1 MSSWLAGRWPL
12 PRWATRCACPH
23 TGAISNAWVSAK
35 SSVGSRQPAMPPT
48 RNSSSVLLLRAG
60 SARPERRWSVW
71 RRASTFRSFGSWSS
85 ALGMSSPHGASW
97 RNAARPTEYISVS
110 AGAVDNF
117 DTQLSQ
123 SGAILRAA
131 LKKERRNWKLPEPL
145 RAQPGL
151 EAFSSVFRQILHGR
165 GVVRQSQLDPWLQT
179 DLEGAPD
186 PFLFKDMAVACDLI
200 AQCIAAG
207 ERIAVYGDYDAD
219 GVTACVT
226 LARGLRSVGADVIT
240 YIPNRFTEGYGLNLE
255 ALNDLHARGA
265 RLVITCDCGTN
276 SVEAAAG
283 RPRGMRLI
291 VTDHHEVGALRP
303 AVDALINPKQPDCA
317 YPFDGLAACGV
328 AYKLLVALERRVFP
342 GKLDPGASLDA
353 VALGTV
359 ADVVPL
365 RAENRAIVRAGLR
378 RLSEAPSPG
387 CAALLAVASIT
398 APVTAEHLA
407 FQLGPRINA
416 AGRMEDAM
424 LALQLLM
431 AETRELADPI
441 AQRLQDQNAQR
452 QQLTAEIVRE
462 ARAQV
467 AELDNAAAVIVMGAS
482 HWPLGVLGLAASRL
496 VEEFYRPTFVF
507 NTEADEWRG
516 SARSIEG
523 FHLVDCLQHSAPLLH
538 RFGGHAMA
546 AGLTVLASR
555 FGELKQSLEQ
565 YAATRLNGD
574 AFSRP
579 IAIEASA
586 AFADLKPSLHQEIQM
601 LAPFGVGNRE
611 PLLLSREVEVLRAE
625 TFGADR
631 RHLRLQLRD
640 RTATAEAIAFDK
652 AVAAPHL
659 PIGRRIHIG

>member
-1 MSSWLAGRWPL
+1 M
-12 PRWATRCACPH
+12 
-23 TGAISNAWVSAK
+23 V
-35 SSVGSRQPAMPPT
+35 
-48 RNSSSVLLLRAG
+48 
-60 SARPERRWSVW
+60 
-71 RRASTFRSFGSWSS
+71 
-85 ALGMSSPHGASW
+85 MSSPRGGSW
-97 RNAARPTEYISVS
+97 RNAARPTEAS
-110 AGAVDNF
+110 AQRAIAVDNF

-123 SGAILRAA
+123 TGAILRAA

-151 EAFSSVFRQILHGR
+151 EAFSPVFRQILHGR

-186 PFLFKDMAVACDLI
+186 PFLLKDMAVACDLI
-200 AQCIAAG
+200 AQTIAAG

-226 LARGLRSVGADVIT
+226 LARGLRSVGADIVS

-291 VTDHHEVGALRP
+291 VADHHEVGAHRP
-303 AVDALINPKQPDCA
+303 SVDALINPKQPDCA

-328 AYKLLVALERRVFP
+328 AYKLLVALERRAFP

-387 CAALLAVASIT
+387 CAALLAVAGIT

-431 AETRELADPI
+431 AESREEADPF
-441 AQRLQDQNAQR
+441 AQRLHDQNAQR

-462 ARAQV
+462 ARTQV
-467 AELDNAAAVIVMGAS
+467 AELDNGAAVIVMGAD

-496 VEEFYRPTFVF
+496 VEEFYRPTFIF
-507 NTEADEWRG
+507 NTEGDEWRG

-523 FHLVDCLQHSAPLLH
+523 FHLVDCLEWCAPLLH

-546 AGLTVLASR
+546 AGLTVLKHR
-555 FGELKQSLEQ
+555 FAEVKECLEQ
-565 YAATRLNGD
+565 YTTARLNGD

-579 IAIEASA
+579 ITIEATA
-586 AFADLKPSLHQEIQM
+586 ALADLKPSLHHELQM

-611 PLLLSREVEVLRAE
+611 PLLLSKEVEVVRTE
-625 TFGADR
+625 TFGSDR
-631 RHLRLQLRD
+631 RHLRVQLRD

-652 AVAAPHL
+652 GGAARHL
-659 PIGRRIHIG
+659 PSGRRIDVVYAMQFERWDGLDRVRLHLKDLRPAVQPALVLAGV

>member
-1 MSSWLAGRWPL
+1 
-12 PRWATRCACPH
+12 
-23 TGAISNAWVSAK
+23 
-35 SSVGSRQPAMPPT
+35 
-48 RNSSSVLLLRAG
+48 
-60 SARPERRWSVW
+60 
-71 RRASTFRSFGSWSS
+71 
-85 ALGMSSPHGASW
+85 
-97 RNAARPTEYISVS
+97 
-110 AGAVDNF
+110 VDNF

-123 SGAILRAA
+123 IDAILRAA
-131 LKKERRNWKLPEPL
+131 LKKERRNWILPEPL

-151 EAFSSVFRQILHGR
+151 EAFSPVFRQILHGR

-179 DLEGAPD
+179 DLERAPD
-186 PFLFKDMAVACDLI
+186 PFLLKDMAIACDLI
-200 AQCIAAG
+200 AQTIAAG

-226 LARGLRSVGADVIT
+226 LARGLGAVGADVIT
-240 YIPNRFTEGYGLNLE
+240 YIPNRFTEGYGLNLD
-255 ALNDLHARGA
+255 ALNELHARGA

-291 VTDHHEVGALRP
+291 VTDHHEVGAQRP

-328 AYKLLVALERRVFP
+328 AYKLLVALEQRAFP
-342 GKLDPGASLDA
+342 GRLDPGASLDA

-387 CAALLAVASIT
+387 CAALLAVAGIK

-431 AETRELADPI
+431 AESRESADPL
-441 AQRLQDQNAQR
+441 AQRLHEQNAQR

-462 ARAQV
+462 AKTQV
-467 AELDNAAAVIVMGAS
+467 AELDNAAAVIVMGAER
-482 HWPLGVLGLAASRL
+482 WPLGVLGLAASRL
-496 VEEFYRPTFVF
+496 VEEFYRPTFIF
-507 NTEADEWRG
+507 NTEGDEWRG

-523 FHLVDCLQHSAPLLH
+523 FHLVECLQQCAPMLH

-546 AGLTVLASR
+546 AGLTVLKHR
-555 FGELKQSLEQ
+555 FGEMKDSLEQ
-565 YAATRLNGD
+565 YTTARLNGD

-579 IAIEASA
+579 IRIEATA
-586 AFADLKPSLHQEIQM
+586 AFADLKPSLHHELQF

-611 PLLLSREVEVLRAE
+611 PLLLSKQVEVVRTE
-625 TFGADR
+625 TFGTDR
-631 RHLRLQLRD
+631 RHLRVQLRD
-640 RTATAEAIAFDK
+640 RTASAEAIAFDK
-652 AVAAPHL
+652 AAAASHL
-659 PIGRRIHIG
+659 PSGRQIDVVYALQCERWDGLDRIRLHLKDLRPAVQPALVLAGV

>member
-1 MSSWLAGRWPL
+1 M
-12 PRWATRCACPH
+12 
-23 TGAISNAWVSAK
+23 
-35 SSVGSRQPAMPPT
+35 
-48 RNSSSVLLLRAG
+48 
-60 SARPERRWSVW
+60 
-71 RRASTFRSFGSWSS
+71 
-85 ALGMSSPHGASW
+85 
-97 RNAARPTEYISVS
+97 
-110 AGAVDNF
+110 
-117 DTQLSQ
+117 
-123 SGAILRAA
+123 
-131 LKKERRNWKLPEPL
+131 KKERRNWILPEPL

-151 EAFSSVFRQILHGR
+151 EAFSPVFRQILHGR

-179 DLEGAPD
+179 DLDRAPD
-186 PFLFKDMAVACDLI
+186 PFLLKDMAVACELI
-200 AQCIAAG
+200 AQTVAAG

-255 ALNDLHARGA
+255 ALNELHARGA

-291 VTDHHEVGALRP
+291 VTDHHEVGAERP
-303 AVDALINPKQPDCA
+303 AVDALINPKQPECA

-328 AYKLLVALERRVFP
+328 AYKLLVALERRAFP
-342 GKLDPGASLDA
+342 GRLDPGASLDA

-378 RLSEAPSPG
+378 KMAENPSPG
-387 CAALLAVASIT
+387 CAALLAVAGIT
-398 APVTAEHLA
+398 GPVTAEHLA

-424 LALQLLM
+424 LALRLLM
-431 AETRELADPI
+431 AESRESADPL
-441 AQRLQDQNAQR
+441 AQRLHEQNAQR

-462 ARAQV
+462 AKTQV
-467 AELDNAAAVIVMGAS
+467 AELDNGTAVIVMGS
-482 HWPLGVLGLAASRL
+482 DRWPLGVLGLAASRL
-496 VEEFYRPTFVF
+496 VEEFYRPTFIF
-507 NTEADEWRG
+507 NTEGDEWRG

-523 FHLVDCLQHSAPLLH
+523 FHLVDCLQDCAPLLH

-546 AGLTVLASR
+546 AGLTVLKSR
-555 FGELKQSLEQ
+555 FVELKECLEH
-565 YAATRLNGD
+565 YTTARLNGD

-579 IAIEASA
+579 ITIEATA
-586 AFADLKPSLHQEIQM
+586 AFADLKPSLHHEIQQ

-611 PLLLSREVEVLRAE
+611 PLLLSKEVEVVRTE
-625 TFGADR
+625 TFGSDR
-631 RHLRLQLRD
+631 RHLRVQLRD
-640 RTATAEAIAFDK
+640 RTASAEAIAFDK
-652 AVAAPHL
+652 AATAAHL
-659 PIGRRIHIG
+659 PSGRRIDVVYALQCERWDGLDRIRLHLRDLRPAMQPALVLAGV

>member
-1 MSSWLAGRWPL
+1 M
-12 PRWATRCACPH
+12 
-23 TGAISNAWVSAK
+23 
-35 SSVGSRQPAMPPT
+35 
-48 RNSSSVLLLRAG
+48 
-60 SARPERRWSVW
+60 
-71 RRASTFRSFGSWSS
+71 
-85 ALGMSSPHGASW
+85 
-97 RNAARPTEYISVS
+97 
-110 AGAVDNF
+110 
-117 DTQLSQ
+117 
-123 SGAILRAA
+123 
-131 LKKERRNWKLPEPL
+131 KKERRNWIVPEPL

-151 EAFSSVFRQILHGR
+151 EAFSPVFRQILHGR
-165 GVVRQSQLDPWLQT
+165 GVTRQAQLDPWLQT
-179 DLEGAPD
+179 DLDRPPD
-186 PFLFKDMAVACDLI
+186 PFLLKDMAIACELI
-200 AQCIAAG
+200 AEAIAG
-207 ERIAVYGDYDAD
+207 GQRIAVYGDYDAD

-265 RLVITCDCGTN
+265 TLVITCDCGTN

-291 VTDHHEVGALRP
+291 VTDHHEVGAQRP
-303 AVDALINPKQPDCA
+303 AVDALINPKQPECA

-328 AYKLLVALERRVFP
+328 AYNFP
-342 GKLDPGASLDA
+342 GKIDPRASLDA

-365 RAENRAIVRAGLR
+365 QAENRAIVRAGLR
-378 RLSEAPSPG
+378 RLSEAPNPG
-387 CAALLAVASIT
+387 CAALLAVAGIT
-398 APVTAEHLA
+398 GPVTAEHLA

-431 AETRELADPI
+431 AESRESADPL
-441 AQRLQDQNAQR
+441 AQRLHEQNAQR

-462 ARAQV
+462 AKTQV
-467 AELDNAAAVIVMGAS
+467 AELDNAAALIVMGAD

-507 NTEADEWRG
+507 NTEGDEWRG

-523 FHLVDCLQHSAPLLH
+523 FHLVDCLQQCAPLLH

-546 AGLTVLASR
+546 AGLTVLKSR
-555 FGELKQSLEQ
+555 FAELKECLEH
-565 YAATRLNGD
+565 YTTARLNGD

-579 IAIEASA
+579 IAIEATA
-586 AFADLKPSLHQEIQM
+586 AFADLKPSLHQEIQS

-611 PLLLSREVEVLRAE
+611 PLLLSREVEVVRTE
-625 TFGADR
+625 TFGSDR
-631 RHLRLQLRD
+631 RHLRVQLRD

-652 AVAAPHL
+652 ATAAPHL
-659 PIGRRIHIG
+659 PSGRRIDVIYALQCERWDGLDRVRLHLRDLRPAVRPALALASV

>member
-1 MSSWLAGRWPL
+1 
-12 PRWATRCACPH
+12 
-23 TGAISNAWVSAK
+23 
-35 SSVGSRQPAMPPT
+35 
-48 RNSSSVLLLRAG
+48 
-60 SARPERRWSVW
+60 
-71 RRASTFRSFGSWSS
+71 
-85 ALGMSSPHGASW
+85 
-97 RNAARPTEYISVS
+97 
-110 AGAVDNF
+110 VDNF

-131 LKKERRNWKLPEPL
+131 LKKERRTWKLPEPL

-151 EAFSSVFRQILHGR
+151 EAFSPVFRQILHGR

-186 PFLFKDMAVACDLI
+186 PFLLKDMVVACDLI
-200 AQCIAAG
+200 AQTIAAG

-276 SVEAAAG
+276 SIEAAAG

-291 VTDHHEVGALRP
+291 VTDHHEVGAERP

-342 GKLDPGASLDA
+342 GRLDPGASLDA

-387 CAALLAVASIT
+387 CAALLAVAGIT

-431 AETRELADPI
+431 AGSREDADPF
-441 AQRLQDQNAQR
+441 AQRLHEQNAQR

-462 ARAQV
+462 ARTQV
-467 AELDNAAAVIVMGAS
+467 AELENGAAVIIMGAD

-496 VEEFYRPTFVF
+496 VEEFYRPTFIF
-507 NTEADEWRG
+507 NTEGDEWRG
-516 SARSIEG
+516 SARSIET
-523 FHLVDCLQHSAPLLH
+523 FHLVDCLQDCAPLLH

-546 AGLTVLASR
+546 AGLTVLKSR
-555 FGELKQSLEQ
+555 FAELKECLEQ
-565 YAATRLNGD
+565 YTTSRLNGD

-579 IAIEASA
+579 ITIEATA
-586 AFADLKPSLHQEIQM
+586 AFADLKPSLHHELQM

-611 PLLLSREVEVLRAE
+611 PLLLSKEVEVVRTE
-625 TFGADR
+625 TFGSDR
-631 RHLRLQLRD
+631 RHLRVQLRD
-640 RTATAEAIAFDK
+640 RTASAEAIAFDK
-652 AVAAPHL
+652 AAAAPHL
-659 PIGRRIHIG
+659 PTGRRIDVVYALQCERWDGLDRIRLHLRDLRPVVQPALVLAGV

>member
-1 MSSWLAGRWPL
+1 M
-12 PRWATRCACPH
+12 
-23 TGAISNAWVSAK
+23 
-35 SSVGSRQPAMPPT
+35 
-48 RNSSSVLLLRAG
+48 
-60 SARPERRWSVW
+60 
-71 RRASTFRSFGSWSS
+71 
-85 ALGMSSPHGASW
+85 
-97 RNAARPTEYISVS
+97 
-110 AGAVDNF
+110 
-117 DTQLSQ
+117 
-123 SGAILRAA
+123 
-131 LKKERRNWKLPEPL
+131 
-145 RAQPGL
+145 
-151 EAFSSVFRQILHGR
+151 FRQILHGR
-165 GVVRQSQLDPWLQT
+165 GVVRKAQLDPWLQT
-179 DLEGAPD
+179 DLERAPD
-186 PFLFKDMAVACDLI
+186 PFLLKDMAVACDLI
-200 AQCIAAG
+200 AEAIAG
-207 ERIAVYGDYDAD
+207 GHRIAVYGDYDAD

-283 RPRGMRLI
+283 RPRGLRLI
-291 VTDHHEVGALRP
+291 VTDHHEVGGQRP
-303 AVDALINPKQPDCA
+303 AVDALINPKQPECA

-328 AYKLLVALERRVFP
+328 AYKLLVALERRHFP
-342 GKLDPGASLDA
+342 GALDPSASLDA

-365 RAENRAIVRAGLR
+365 HAENRAIVRAGLR
-378 RLSEAPSPG
+378 RLSETPSPG
-387 CAALLAVASIT
+387 CAALLAVAGLS

-431 AETRELADPI
+431 ADTRELADPI
-441 AQRLQDQNAQR
+441 AQRLQEQNAQR
-452 QQLTAEIVRE
+452 QQLTADIVRE

-467 AELDNAAAVIVMGAS
+467 VELDNAAAAIVMGAR

-523 FHLVDCLQHSAPLLH
+523 FHLVDCLQDSAPLLH

-555 FGELKQSLEQ
+555 FTELKQSLEQ
-565 YAATRLNGD
+565 YAATRLNGN

-579 IAIEASA
+579 ITIEATA
-586 AFADLKPSLHQEIQM
+586 AFADLKPSLNQEIQM

-611 PLLLSREVEVLRAE
+611 PLLLSREVEVVRTE

-640 RTATAEAIAFDK
+640 RTATSEAIAFDK
-652 AVAAPHL
+652 AAAAPYL
-659 PIGRRIHIG
+659 PSGRRIDIVYALQCERWDGLDRIRLHLRDLRPAVQPALALAGV

>member
-1 MSSWLAGRWPL
+1 
-12 PRWATRCACPH
+12 
-23 TGAISNAWVSAK
+23 
-35 SSVGSRQPAMPPT
+35 MPPDP
-48 RNSSSVLLLRAG
+48 LRAL
-60 SARPERRWSVW
+60 SLS
-71 RRASTFRSFGSWSS
+71 AST
-85 ALGMSSPHGASW
+85 
-97 RNAARPTEYISVS
+97 
-110 AGAVDNF
+110 VDNF

-151 EAFSSVFRQILHGR
+151 EAFSPVFRQILHGR

-186 PFLFKDMAVACDLI
+186 PFLLKDMAVACDLI
-200 AQCIAAG
+200 AQTIAAG

-255 ALNDLHARGA
+255 ALNELHARGA

-291 VTDHHEVGALRP
+291 VTDHHEVGAQRP

-328 AYKLLVALERRVFP
+328 AYKLLIALERRVFP
-342 GKLDPGASLDA
+342 GRLDPGASLDA

-387 CAALLAVASIT
+387 CAALLAVAGIT

-431 AETRELADPI
+431 AESREEADPF
-441 AQRLQDQNAQR
+441 AQRLHEQNAQR

-462 ARAQV
+462 ARTQV
-467 AELDNAAAVIVMGAS
+467 AELDSGAAVIVMGAD

-496 VEEFYRPTFVF
+496 VEEFYRPTFIF
-507 NTEADEWRG
+507 NTEGDEWRG
-516 SARSIEG
+516 SARSIES
-523 FHLVDCLQHSAPLLH
+523 FHLVDCLQDCAPLLH

-546 AGLTVLASR
+546 AGLTVLKSR
-555 FGELKQSLEQ
+555 FAELKECLEQ
-565 YAATRLNGD
+565 YTTSRLNGD

-579 IAIEASA
+579 ITIEATA
-586 AFADLKPSLHQEIQM
+586 AFADLKPSLHHGLQM

-611 PLLLSREVEVLRAE
+611 PLLLSKEVEVVRTE
-625 TFGADR
+625 TFGSDR
-631 RHLRLQLRD
+631 RHLRVQLRD
-640 RTATAEAIAFDK
+640 RTASVEAIAFDK
-652 AVAAPHL
+652 AAAASHL
-659 PIGRRIHIG
+659 PTGRRIDVVYALQFDRWDGLDRIRLHLRDLRPAVQPALVLAGV

>member
-1 MSSWLAGRWPL
+1 M
-12 PRWATRCACPH
+12 
-23 TGAISNAWVSAK
+23 
-35 SSVGSRQPAMPPT
+35 
-48 RNSSSVLLLRAG
+48 
-60 SARPERRWSVW
+60 
-71 RRASTFRSFGSWSS
+71 
-85 ALGMSSPHGASW
+85 
-97 RNAARPTEYISVS
+97 
-110 AGAVDNF
+110 
-117 DTQLSQ
+117 
-123 SGAILRAA
+123 RAA
-131 LKKERRNWKLPEPL
+131 LKKERRNWILPEPL

-151 EAFSSVFRQILHGR
+151 EAFSPVFRQILHGR
-165 GVVRQSQLDPWLQT
+165 GVARTAQLDPWLQA
-179 DLEGAPD
+179 DLDRAPD
-186 PFLFKDMAVACDLI
+186 PFLLKDMAVACDLI
-200 AQCIAAG
+200 AEAIAG
-207 ERIAVYGDYDAD
+207 GQRIAVYGDYDAD

-255 ALNDLHARGA
+255 ALNELHARGA
-265 RLVITCDCGTN
+265 KLVITCDCGTN
-276 SVEAAAG
+276 SVDAAAG

-291 VTDHHEVGALRP
+291 VTDHHEMGAQRP
-303 AVDALINPKQPDCA
+303 AVDALINPKQPECA

-328 AYKLLVALERRVFP
+328 AYKLLVALERRAFP
-342 GKLDPGASLDA
+342 GVLDPGASLDA

-365 RAENRAIVRAGLR
+365 HAENRAIVRAGLR
-378 RLSEAPSPG
+378 RLSENPSPG
-387 CAALLAVASIT
+387 CAALLAVAGIS

-441 AQRLQDQNAQR
+441 AQKLQDQNTQR

-462 ARAQV
+462 AKAQV
-467 AELDNAAAVIVMGAS
+467 VELDNAAAAIVMGAS

-496 VEEFYRPTFVF
+496 VEEFYRPTFIF

-523 FHLVDCLQHSAPLLH
+523 FHLVDCLQDSAPLLH

-565 YAATRLNGD
+565 YAAARLNGN

-579 IAIEASA
+579 ISVEASA
-586 AFADLKPSLHQEIQM
+586 AFADLKPSLHQEIQL

-611 PLLLSREVEVLRAE
+611 PLLLSREVEVVRTE
-625 TFGADR
+625 TFGSDR

-640 RTATAEAIAFDK
+640 RTASAEAIAFDK
-652 AVAAPHL
+652 AAAAQHL
-659 PIGRRIHIG
+659 PSGRRIDVVYALQCERWDGLDRVRLHLKDLRPAVQPALVLAGV

>member
-1 MSSWLAGRWPL
+1 M
-12 PRWATRCACPH
+12 
-23 TGAISNAWVSAK
+23 
-35 SSVGSRQPAMPPT
+35 
-48 RNSSSVLLLRAG
+48 
-60 SARPERRWSVW
+60 
-71 RRASTFRSFGSWSS
+71 
-85 ALGMSSPHGASW
+85 
-97 RNAARPTEYISVS
+97 
-110 AGAVDNF
+110 DNF

-123 SGAILRAA
+123 TGAILRAV
-131 LKKERRNWKLPEPL
+131 LKKERRNWILPEPL

-151 EAFSSVFRQILHGR
+151 EAFSPVFRQILHGR

-179 DLEGAPD
+179 DLERAPD
-186 PFLFKDMAVACDLI
+186 PFLLKDMAVACDLI
-200 AQCIAAG
+200 AQSIAAG

-240 YIPNRFTEGYGLNLE
+240 YIPNRFTEGYGLNLD
-255 ALNDLHARGA
+255 ALNELHACGA

-291 VTDHHEVGALRP
+291 VTDHHEVGAQRP

-328 AYKLLVALERRVFP
+328 AYKLLVALERRAFP
-342 GKLDPGASLDA
+342 GRLDPGASLDA

-387 CAALLAVASIT
+387 CAALLAVAGIK

-424 LALQLLM
+424 LALELLM
-431 AETRELADPI
+431 AETRESADPL
-441 AQRLQDQNAQR
+441 AQRLHEQNAQR
-452 QQLTAEIVRE
+452 QQLTAEIVRD
-462 ARAQV
+462 AKTQV
-467 AELDNAAAVIVMGAS
+467 AELDNGAAVIIMG
-482 HWPLGVLGLAASRL
+482 HERWPLGVLGLAASRL
-496 VEEFYRPTFVF
+496 VEEFYRPTFIF
-507 NTEADEWRG
+507 NTEGDEWRG

-523 FHLVDCLQHSAPLLH
+523 FHLVECLAQCAPMLH

-546 AGLTVLASR
+546 AGLTVVKSR
-555 FGELKQSLEQ
+555 FAELKDCLEQ
-565 YAATRLNGD
+565 YTLARLNGD

-579 IAIEASA
+579 ITIEATA
-586 AFADLKPSLHQEIQM
+586 AFADLKPSLHHELQL

-611 PLLLSREVEVLRAE
+611 PLLLSKEVEVVRTE
-625 TFGADR
+625 TFGSDR
-631 RHLRLQLRD
+631 RHLRVQLRD
-640 RTATAEAIAFDK
+640 RTASAEAIAFDK
-652 AVAAPHL
+652 AGAAPHL
-659 PIGRRIHIG
+659 PNGRRIDVVYALQCERWDGLDRVRLHLRDLRPAVQPALVLAGA

>member
-1 MSSWLAGRWPL
+1 M
-12 PRWATRCACPH
+12 
-23 TGAISNAWVSAK
+23 
-35 SSVGSRQPAMPPT
+35 
-48 RNSSSVLLLRAG
+48 RA
-60 SARPERRWSVW
+60 V
-71 RRASTFRSFGSWSS
+71 
-85 ALGMSSPHGASW
+85 
-97 RNAARPTEYISVS
+97 
-110 AGAVDNF
+110 
-117 DTQLSQ
+117 
-123 SGAILRAA
+123 
-131 LKKERRNWKLPEPL
+131 LKKERRNWILPEPL

-151 EAFSSVFRQILHGR
+151 EAFSPVFRQILHGR
-165 GVVRQSQLDPWLQT
+165 GVTRQSQLAPWLET
-179 DLEGAPD
+179 ELDRAPD
-186 PFLFKDMAVACDLI
+186 PFLLKDVAIACDLI
-200 AQCIAAG
+200 AEAVRDGA
-207 ERIAVYGDYDAD
+207 RIAIYGDYDAD

-226 LARGLRSVGADVIT
+226 LARGLRAVGADVIT

-255 ALNDLHARGA
+255 ALTDLYGRGA
-265 RLVITCDCGTN
+265 RLVISCDCGTN
-276 SVEAAAG
+276 SIDVASN
-283 RPRGMRLI
+283 RPGGMRLI
-291 VTDHHEVGALRP
+291 VTDHHEVGAQRP
-303 AVDALINPKQPDCA
+303 PVDALINPKQPDCP

-328 AYKLLVALERRVFP
+328 AYKLLVALERRAFP
-342 GKLDPGASLDA
+342 GKLDPAASLDA

-365 RAENRAIVRAGLR
+365 QAENRAIVRAGLR
-378 RLSEAPSPG
+378 RLSETPSPG
-387 CAALLAVASIT
+387 CAALLAVAGIS

-424 LALQLLM
+424 LALDLLM
-431 AETRELADPI
+431 ADSREAADPL

-462 ARAQV
+462 AKLQV
-467 AELDNAAAVIVMGAS
+467 AELDNAAAVIVMGAR
-482 HWPLGVLGLAASRL
+482 HWPLGVLGLAASKL

-507 NTEADEWRG
+507 NTEGDEWRG

-523 FHLVDCLQHSAPLLH
+523 FHLVECLHHCAPLLY

-555 FGELKQSLEQ
+555 FKEVTSSLAE
-565 YAATRLNGD
+565 YAASRLNGD

-579 IAIEASA
+579 IRIEATA
-586 AFADLKPSLHQEIQM
+586 AFADLKPSLHQEIQL

-611 PLLLSREVEVLRAE
+611 PLLLSRGVDVVRAE

-652 AVAAPHL
+652 APTAAHL
-659 PIGRRIHIG
+659 PAGRRLDIVYSLDCDRWDGLDRVRLHLRDLRPALQPALVLTSV